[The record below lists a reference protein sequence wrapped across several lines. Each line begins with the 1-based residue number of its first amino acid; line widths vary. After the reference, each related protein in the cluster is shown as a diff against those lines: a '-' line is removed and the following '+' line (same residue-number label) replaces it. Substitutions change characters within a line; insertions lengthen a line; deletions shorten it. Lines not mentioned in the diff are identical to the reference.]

1 MNGSGLG
8 VRRRILWTMFL
19 GWLVLGPAL
28 ASEAD
33 LAAPIRAILTE
44 GKASGFGA
52 SGLSATQLR
61 AFYER
66 RAFAPAW
73 SGSAA
78 AERDADIALDIL
90 KRAGEQGLD
99 DGAYRLRETLLR
111 RNASAPADRAA
122 FDLLLSDGLLRYM
135 ADVRDGRTELRA
147 LDRDVG
153 LAPKTFDAP
162 AALEDAL
169 RAGRL
174 AEFLAALPPPG
185 HPYRELER
193 ALARYRNIAA
203 GGGWPAAPEA
213 MTKDLGADT
222 PETAALRRRLE
233 IEYPTPPAEPAGDL
247 KLAVE
252 AFQARH
258 GLEADGKVGP
268 KTLQA
273 LNVSASERADQ
284 IAMNM
289 ERWRWLPRDLGS
301 RYVIVNAANAT
312 LAVVEDGRTVLR
324 SKVIVGKP
332 FQRTPI
338 FAAAIDAI
346 TVNPDW
352 NIPAKIAR
360 NEIWPKARRN
370 PGYLSRNHI
379 VIGPAGGLR
388 QLPGADNALG
398 RIKLEMPNRFASY
411 LHDTP
416 ARSLFARNE
425 RHLSHGCIRVEEIKA
440 LASFALT
447 GDATRGL
454 ERIEPLIEQNST
466 TTISLDRP
474 LSVYVLYWT
483 AFLGENGAVDFAPDV
498 YGRDRRMLAKLA
510 GKPVAGRVTMNEGEC
525 WRA

>member
-1 MNGSGLG
+1 M
-8 VRRRILWTMFL
+8 VL
-19 GWLVLGPAL
+19 GWLVVGPAS

-33 LAAPIRAILTE
+33 LAGPIRAILTE
-44 GKASGFGA
+44 GKAAGFDTN
-52 SGLSATQLR
+52 GLSTPRLR
-61 AFYER
+61 AFYEP

-73 SGSAA
+73 SGGAA
-78 AERDADIALDIL
+78 AERDADVALDIL
-90 KRAGEQGLD
+90 KRADEQGLD
-99 DGAYRLRETLLR
+99 AGEYRLREALLR
-111 RNASAPADRAA
+111 RRAPAPQDRAA
-122 FDLLLSDGLLRYM
+122 FDLLLSDGLLRYI
-135 ADVRDGRTELRA
+135 ADIRDGRPQLRA

-185 HPYRELER
+185 QAYRDLER
-193 ALARYRNIAA
+193 ALARYREIAA
-203 GGGWPAAPEA
+203 EGGWPAVPEP
-213 MTKDLGADT
+213 MTKDLEADT
-222 PETAALRRRLE
+222 PETAALKRRLS
-233 IEYPTPPAEPAGDL
+233 IEDAAWSAEQAGDL
-247 KLAVE
+247 RLAVE

-289 ERWRWLPRDLGS
+289 ERWRWTPRDLGS
-301 RYVIVNAANAT
+301 RYVLVNAADAT
-312 LAVVEDGRTVLR
+312 LNVVEQGRAVLR

-332 FQRTPI
+332 LQRTPV

-360 NEIWPKARRN
+360 NEIWPKARRD
-370 PGYLSRNHI
+370 PGYLGRNHI

-398 RIKLEMPNRFASY
+398 RIKLEMPNRFATY

-416 ARSLFARNE
+416 SRSLFARSD

-440 LASFALT
+440 LASFALA
-447 GDATRGL
+447 GDVTSGL
-454 ERIEPLIEQNST
+454 ERIEPLIEQDST

-474 LSVYVLYWT
+474 LPVYVLYWT
-483 AFLGENGAVDFAPDV
+483 AFPGERGAVDFAPDV

-510 GKPVAGRVTMNEGEC
+510 GKPLAGRVTMNEGEC
-525 WRA
+525 RRA